1 MRPVGVRKVPAK
13 RDLSLAC
20 IDAISLSQ
28 KLTYE
33 YEDRYA
39 CMLMHTCS
47 DMPQS
52 KPDSE

>member
-39 CMLMHTCS
+39 CMLMHICS